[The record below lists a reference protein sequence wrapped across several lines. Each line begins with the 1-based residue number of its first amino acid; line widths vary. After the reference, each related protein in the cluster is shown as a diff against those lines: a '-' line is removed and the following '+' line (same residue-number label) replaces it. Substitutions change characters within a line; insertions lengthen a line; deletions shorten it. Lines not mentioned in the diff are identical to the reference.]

1 MRAKA
6 AATAEREAT
15 ITAAHSQLLRM
26 IEELDREEQFHAV
39 CYLSM
44 ALDIIQRD
52 HGELLRSR

>member
-6 AATAEREAT
+6 AITTERKAT
-15 ITAAHSQLLRM
+15 IIAAHSELVRM

-44 ALDIIQRD
+44 ALDVIRRD